1 MKASDKNLQFEYEN
15 ITGYSNTVQ
24 VKTPDYPY
32 EKELRAVVSKGS
44 VMVFVPSDDKSA
56 GEPGAIK
63 TVDIFNTMGQKVKSY
78 PADRDIVEISD
89 LPRGMVFIIQSGK
102 YRTKVIL

>member
-1 MKASDKNLQFEYEN
+1 
-15 ITGYSNTVQ
+15 
-24 VKTPDYPY
+24 
-32 EKELRAVVSKGS
+32 
-44 VMVFVPSDDKSA
+44 MVFVPSDDKSA